1 MSIIVENLS
10 KHFGAQHAV
19 DSISFKAKQG
29 EIVGFLG
36 PNGAG
41 KSTTMKMICG
51 YLRPTSGTA
60 SVMGYDI
67 ASESLEVRKRIGYL
81 PEHNPLYL
89 DMYVREYLEFVGSI
103 HKMKNVKQRIDELIE
118 ITGLEKE
125 QHKLIGMLSKGYR
138 QRVGIAQAIIHDPAA
153 LILDEPTSGL
163 DMNQL
168 DEIRTLIRT
177 LGKEKTV
184 IFSSHI
190 MQEVQALCSRVI
202 IINDG
207 SLVADDPISRLQE
220 RMQGGFR
227 IFVEWEKAPRD
238 EGGLKGL
245 KGVTHIETKGNIS
258 TFTIHGQHDVRGDI
272 FRAAVS
278 QGLVIL
284 EMKRE
289 EVNMETVF
297 RQLTKNNPAYV

>member
-1 MSIIVENLS
+1 MSIVVENLS

-19 DSISFKAKQG
+19 DLVSFRAGEG

-51 YLRPTSGTA
+51 YLKPTSGTA
-60 SVMGYDI
+60 SVMGYHI
-67 ASESLEVRKRIGYL
+67 ESESLEVRKRIGYL

-89 DMYVREYLEFVGSI
+89 DMYVREYLEFVASI
-103 HKMKNVKQRIDELIE
+103 HKIKTIKKRIDELID
-118 ITGLEKE
+118 ITGLGKE
-125 QHKLIGMLSKGYR
+125 QHKQIGMLSKGYR
-138 QRVGIAQAIIHDPAA
+138 QRVGIAQAIIHNPPV

-168 DEIRTLIRT
+168 EEIRALIRQ
-177 LGKEKTV
+177 LGQEKTV

-202 IINDG
+202 IINEG
-207 SLVADDPISRLQE
+207 RLVADDPISRLQE
-220 RMQGGFR
+220 RLQGGFR
-227 IFVEWEKAPRD
+227 IFVEWEKVPLD
-238 EGGLKGL
+238 TGSFGHI
-245 KGVTHIETKGNIS
+245 KGVAHIETNGNTSI
-258 TFTIHGQHDVRGDI
+258 FTIRGQNDVRGAI
-272 FRAAVS
+272 FRNAVS
-278 QGLVIL
+278 LGLVIL

-289 EVNMETVF
+289 EVNMEAVF
-297 RQLTKNNPAYV
+297 RQLTQNNPTYV